1 LINKKRLIVIDNLII
16 SKPSTKEILTKL
28 KPINVLSGLLILSN
42 MDKNLQLS
50 SKNIPN
56 FFIRTIN
63 NINPL
68 LLIKNKQVVITVGA
82 LKQLEGLLK

>member
-1 LINKKRLIVIDNLII
+1 
-16 SKPSTKEILTKL
+16 
-28 KPINVLSGLLILSN
+28 

-56 FFIRTIN
+56 FFIRTIS

-68 LLIKNKQVVITVGA
+68 LLIKNKQVVITVDA